1 MTAPQQLIM
10 WVLRSDGEDEPRTLR
25 LPAGSVRTVG
35 RGRRSDFIMSNDT
48 LISRVHCRLS
58 ASEAQLVVE
67 DLDSTNGTYVN
78 GERVKAMRLEEG
90 DRLRVG
96 RSEFSVARDPSRVE

>member
-1 MTAPQQLIM
+1 MTETQRLIM
-10 WVLRSDGEDEPRTLR
+10 WVLRSNGEDEPRTLR

-35 RGRRSDFIMSNDT
+35 RGRQSDFIMPDDE

-58 ASEAQLVVE
+58 ASEAQLLVE

-78 GERVKAMRLEEG
+78 GECVEAMGLKEG

-96 RSEFSVARDPSRVE
+96 RSEFSVARDPARVE